1 MGMGTWSL
9 PKVTLGRF
17 QQNMLGTVARMLPTL
32 LETVHQKRDISKKKK
47 KGGTTMAQDQQE
59 TANGSEAIIKSPRSL
74 AIGEKGVDTAKD
86 FASLMSAVMS
96 DVLDGRLSP
105 QIANAVVNAGG
116 KLLKVVEMQ
125 HKYASTPNVAEA
137 TEPPNMSLTGR

>member
-1 MGMGTWSL
+1 MAKRQSMQKGGVRRL
-9 PKVTLGRF
+9 
-17 QQNMLGTVARMLPTL
+17 QQNMLATVARILPPL
-32 LETVHQKRDISKKKK
+32 LAPGLQKLGIQAQTK
-47 KGGTTMAQDQQE
+47 KGGETMAEDQQE
-59 TANGSEAIIKSPRSL
+59 TIERGTAINKAPRSL

-125 HKYASTPNVAEA
+125 HKYASAPSVAEA
-137 TEPPNMSLTGR
+137 TEPPNMSLTGK

>member
-1 MGMGTWSL
+1 MAKRQSVQKGA
-9 PKVTLGRF
+9 VRRF
-17 QQNMLGTVARMLPTL
+17 QQNMFAIVARVLPPL
-32 LETVHQKRDISKKKK
+32 LSTVSEKQGVPEKTK
-47 KGGTTMAQDQQE
+47 KGGETMAEGQQE
-59 TANGSEAIIKSPRSL
+59 TIERGTAIDKAPRSL

-125 HKYASTPNVAEA
+125 HKYAAAPSVAEA
-137 TEPPNMSLTGR
+137 TEPPNMSLTGK

>member
-1 MGMGTWSL
+1 MARGQSVQKGTVRRL
-9 PKVTLGRF
+9 
-17 QQNMLGTVARMLPTL
+17 QQNMLGIVAKFLPALLSTVSEKLATPKKN
-32 LETVHQKRDISKKKK
+32 EKR
-47 KGGTTMAQDQQE
+47 GTTMAEDQQE
-59 TANGSEAIIKSPRSL
+59 TIETGEAISKAPRSL
-74 AIGEKGVDTAKD
+74 AIGAKGVDTAKD

-96 DVLDGRLSP
+96 DVLDGSLSP
-105 QIANAVVNAGG
+105 QIANAVTNAGG

>member
-1 MGMGTWSL
+1 MAKRQSVQKGAIRRL
-9 PKVTLGRF
+9 
-17 QQNMLGTVARMLPTL
+17 QQNMPGIMAKFLTALLSKVSEKLAIPTKN
-32 LETVHQKRDISKKKK
+32 EKR
-47 KGGTTMAQDQQE
+47 GTTMAEDQQE
-59 TANGSEAIIKSPRSL
+59 TIERGTAINKAPRSL

-96 DVLDGRLSP
+96 DVLDGSLSP
-105 QIANAVVNAGG
+105 QIANAVTNAGG

>member
-1 MGMGTWSL
+1 MGKVRASL
-9 PKVTLGRF
+9 PGALSQERTIL
-17 QQNMLGTVARMLPTL
+17 Q
-32 LETVHQKRDISKKKK
+32 KKKDGGK
-47 KGGTTMAQDQQE
+47 KMAQDQQE

-74 AIGEKGVDTAKD
+74 VIGEKGIDTAKD

-125 HKYASTPNVAEA
+125 HKYAAAPSVAEA
-137 TEPPNMSLTGR
+137 TEPPNMSLTGK

>member
-1 MGMGTWSL
+1 MAGRQSVQKGTVRRL
-9 PKVTLGRF
+9 
-17 QQNMLGTVARMLPTL
+17 QQNMLGIVAKFLPALLSTVSEKLATPKKN
-32 LETVHQKRDISKKKK
+32 EKR
-47 KGGTTMAQDQQE
+47 GTTMAEDQQE
-59 TANGSEAIIKSPRSL
+59 TIETGEAISKAPRSL
-74 AIGEKGVDTAKD
+74 AIGAKGVDTAKD

-96 DVLDGRLSP
+96 DVLDGSLSP
-105 QIANAVVNAGG
+105 QIANAVTNAGG

>member
-1 MGMGTWSL
+1 
-9 PKVTLGRF
+9 
-17 QQNMLGTVARMLPTL
+17 MLAIVARILPPV
-32 LETVHQKRDISKKKK
+32 LETVSQTFDIQTQTKR
-47 KGGTTMAQDQQE
+47 GGTTMAEDQQE
-59 TANGSEAIIKSPRSL
+59 TIERGTAINKAPRSL

-125 HKYASTPNVAEA
+125 HKYAAAPSVAEA
-137 TEPPNMSLTGR
+137 TEPPNMSLTGK

>member
-1 MGMGTWSL
+1 MGEWPLLKGATRRLQQDMLATVARISSALLATCLKKRSL
-9 PKVTLGRF
+9 PKK
-17 QQNMLGTVARMLPTL
+17 N
-32 LETVHQKRDISKKKK
+32 EKR
-47 KGGTTMAQDQQE
+47 GTTMAEDQQE
-59 TANGSEAIIKSPRSL
+59 TIETGEAISKAPRSL
-74 AIGEKGVDTAKD
+74 AIGAKGIDTAKD

-96 DVLDGRLSP
+96 DVLDGSLSP
-105 QIANAVVNAGG
+105 QIANAVTNAGG

>member
-1 MGMGTWSL
+1 MGKQSL
-9 PKVTLGRF
+9 LKGATRRL
-17 QQNMLGTVARMLPTL
+17 QQNMLAIVARILPPV
-32 LETVHQKRDISKKKK
+32 LETVSQTFDIQTQTKR
-47 KGGTTMAQDQQE
+47 GGTTMAEDQQE
-59 TANGSEAIIKSPRSL
+59 TIETGEAISKTPRSL
-74 AIGEKGVDTAKD
+74 AIGAKGIDTAKD

-96 DVLDGRLSP
+96 DVLDGSLSP
-105 QIANAVVNAGG
+105 QIANAVTNAGG

>member
-1 MGMGTWSL
+1 MAKRQSVQEGATRRL
-9 PKVTLGRF
+9 
-17 QQNMLGTVARMLPTL
+17 QQNMLGIVARVLSSL
-32 LETVHQKRDISKKKK
+32 LAPGLQKLGIQAQTK
-47 KGGTTMAQDQQE
+47 KGGETMAQDQQE
-59 TANGSEAIIKSPRSL
+59 TVNGSEAIIKSPRSL

>member
-1 MGMGTWSL
+1 MGKQSL
-9 PKVTLGRF
+9 LKGATRRL
-17 QQNMLGTVARMLPTL
+17 QQNMLATVARILPPL
-32 LETVHQKRDISKKKK
+32 LSTVSEKQGVPEKTK
-47 KGGTTMAQDQQE
+47 KGGETMAEDQQE
-59 TANGSEAIIKSPRSL
+59 TIERGTAINKAPRSL

-125 HKYASTPNVAEA
+125 HKYAAAPSVAEA
-137 TEPPNMSLTGR
+137 TEPPNMSLTGK

>member
-1 MGMGTWSL
+1 MAKRQSVQKGAIRRL
-9 PKVTLGRF
+9 
-17 QQNMLGTVARMLPTL
+17 QQNMPGIMAKFLPALLSTVSEKLAIPTKN
-32 LETVHQKRDISKKKK
+32 EKR
-47 KGGTTMAQDQQE
+47 GTTMAEDQQE
-59 TANGSEAIIKSPRSL
+59 TIERGTAINKAPRSL

-96 DVLDGRLSP
+96 DVLDGALSP
-105 QIANAVVNAGG
+105 QIANAVTNAGG

>member
-1 MGMGTWSL
+1 MAGGQSVQKGTVRRL
-9 PKVTLGRF
+9 
-17 QQNMLGTVARMLPTL
+17 QQNMLGIVAKFLPALLSTVSEKLATPKKT
-32 LETVHQKRDISKKKK
+32 EKR
-47 KGGTTMAQDQQE
+47 GTTMAEDQQE
-59 TANGSEAIIKSPRSL
+59 TIETGEAISKAPRSL
-74 AIGEKGVDTAKD
+74 AIGAKGVDTAKD

-96 DVLDGRLSP
+96 DVLDGSLSP
-105 QIANAVVNAGG
+105 QIANAVTNAGG

>member
-1 MGMGTWSL
+1 
-9 PKVTLGRF
+9 
-17 QQNMLGTVARMLPTL
+17 
-32 LETVHQKRDISKKKK
+32 
-47 KGGTTMAQDQQE
+47 MAQDQQE

-74 AIGEKGVDTAKD
+74 VIGEKGIDTAKD

-96 DVLDGRLSP
+96 DVLDGSLSP
-105 QIANAVVNAGG
+105 QIANAVTNAGG

-125 HKYASTPNVAEA
+125 HKYASTPIVAEA

>member
-1 MGMGTWSL
+1 MGEQSLLKGTTRRL
-9 PKVTLGRF
+9 
-17 QQNMLGTVARMLPTL
+17 QQNMPGIMAKFLPALLSTVSEKLAIPTKN
-32 LETVHQKRDISKKKK
+32 EKR
-47 KGGTTMAQDQQE
+47 GTTMAEDQQE
-59 TANGSEAIIKSPRSL
+59 AIERGTAINKAPRSL

-96 DVLDGRLSP
+96 DVLDGSLSP
-105 QIANAVVNAGG
+105 QIANAVTNAGG

>member
-1 MGMGTWSL
+1 
-9 PKVTLGRF
+9 
-17 QQNMLGTVARMLPTL
+17 
-32 LETVHQKRDISKKKK
+32 
-47 KGGTTMAQDQQE
+47 MAEDQQE
-59 TANGSEAIIKSPRSL
+59 TIETGEAISKAPRSL
-74 AIGEKGVDTAKD
+74 AIGTKGIDTAKD

-96 DVLDGRLSP
+96 DVLDGSLSP
-105 QIANAVVNAGG
+105 QIANAVTNAGG

>member
-1 MGMGTWSL
+1 
-9 PKVTLGRF
+9 
-17 QQNMLGTVARMLPTL
+17 MLPTL
-32 LETVHQKRDISKKKK
+32 LETVHQKRDISKEKK